1 MKPVWCPETYKKVVD
16 EMLEEAGVRVLF
28 HAPVLDTRMDSERV
42 TGVRLAAREGV
53 LEVDAGVTV
62 DCTGDGEV
70 FARAGAA
77 FELGRPSDGLP
88 QPMAQSVIFGG
99 VALPW
104 TEDLPYAA
112 LMHAGRG
119 MVSSRVA
126 VAVAAG
132 ELPPV
137 MSGFYFPRVVRG
149 RVLLDQV
156 WTRLVHI
163 WGDPTRSQVLSDAEV
178 EARKQLWQVHE
189 WLKANVP
196 GFERSFISHTS
207 TQVWPREGRR
217 LRGLATLD
225 EHMVRTNA
233 RSDQGVAKG
242 ACFIEVRDPKP
253 QSTGA
258 SPGLGWDKRES
269 LYDSDVEYDVPYGCL
284 VPEATD
290 GLLVA
295 GRCMSATHVANGSSR
310 MQATAM
316 AVGQAAGAAAAQTVS
331 TSKAPRDVDV
341 PALRDA
347 LREAGAVV

>member
-1 MKPVWCPETYKKVVD
+1 
-16 EMLEEAGVRVLF
+16 
-28 HAPVLDTRMDSERV
+28 
-42 TGVRLAAREGV
+42 
-53 LEVDAGVTV
+53 
-62 DCTGDGEV
+62 
-70 FARAGAA
+70 
-77 FELGRPSDGLP
+77 
-88 QPMAQSVIFGG
+88 
-99 VALPW
+99 
-104 TEDLPYAA
+104 
-112 LMHAGRG
+112 

-258 SPGLGWDKRES
+258 SPGLG
-269 LYDSDVEYDVPYGCL
+269 
-284 VPEATD
+284 
-290 GLLVA
+290 VA
-295 GRCMSATHVANGSSR
+295 GRGGPSAACRRAPLRGGLQSAEEAGIGPQYFPGRPGLGLAQESKAHSWPVRPTPEAR
-310 MQATAM
+310 LP
-316 AVGQAAGAAAAQTVS
+316 AGASPKKQTDGGRS
-331 TSKAPRDVDV
+331 LPECPR
-341 PALRDA
+341 
-347 LREAGAVV
+347 